1 MNIATQKL
9 VYHVELHVCVR
20 AHLPSLELTIAL
32 KVFSVAWSPDGKRLI
47 ALSGRKREGNPEGPG
62 EFVVIQVLNNN
73 SHSVVFSNF
82 DSVCIVSPLFLAHP
96 SLSLLES
103 HSVLAGSLPS
113 AVMIKQ

>member
-62 EFVVIQVLNNN
+62 EFIVIQILNNN
-73 SHSVVFSNF
+73 AYSVVFNNI
-82 DSVCIVSPLFLAHP
+82 DSVCIELPLFFAHP
-96 SLSLLES
+96 SLSFLDA